1 MQKTKRFMTGWG
13 DPDGNSSLLGDGR
26 LRGALSQGRYIYCD
40 IK

>member
-1 MQKTKRFMTGWG
+1 MQTTTWFFAGWG
-13 DPDGNSSLLGDGR
+13 DPDGNSSLLGHGR